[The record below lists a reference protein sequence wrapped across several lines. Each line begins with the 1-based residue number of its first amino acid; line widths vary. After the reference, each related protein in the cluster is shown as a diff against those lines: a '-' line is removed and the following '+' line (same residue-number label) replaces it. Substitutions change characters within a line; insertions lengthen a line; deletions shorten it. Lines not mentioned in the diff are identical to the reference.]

1 MYMMTENKPMENGS
15 IMPSLRSSLKQ
26 NVLMSIKKI
35 FITPLPFYW
44 ANKSN
49 KDSHITN
56 SSH

>member
-1 MYMMTENKPMENGS
+1 MLYMENGS
-15 IMPSLRSSLKQ
+15 IMPSLRSSFKQ
-26 NVLMSIKKI
+26 KQKI
-35 FITPLPFYW
+35 FIEPLPFYW

>member
-1 MYMMTENKPMENGS
+1 MLYMENGS
-15 IMPSLRSSLKQ
+15 IMPSLRSSFKQ